1 MTHIDDIKSKE
12 ELASDMQVEIQAL
25 GINLESSLNVVK
37 LLLLGIFILGIV
49 ALVHFW

>member
-12 ELASDMQVEIQAL
+12 ELASDIQIEIQAL
-25 GINLESSLNVVK
+25 GINIKSSLGIVI
-37 LLLLGIFILGIV
+37 LLLLGIFILGVI